1 VDFFIVFAWIG
12 FDSLSYQI
20 ERGLFLRKLS
30 RKTKK
35 APTQPPRGEE
45 SESLT
50 PNPSPKGEGSRMKND
65 IQMCWDYSQP
75 RITRIYTNDLKE
87 LYHHISRIK
96 MLALF
101 KLEKFDIIKN

>member
-1 VDFFIVFAWIG
+1 
-12 FDSLSYQI
+12 
-20 ERGLFLRKLS
+20 
-30 RKTKK
+30 
-35 APTQPPRGEE
+35 
-45 SESLT
+45 
-50 PNPSPKGEGSRMKND
+50 MKND